1 VTQPQVPPIDFA
13 HMIGGRRGVID
24 TTSPGIALVMVDV
37 FAPLTWAIVAAV
49 IVAIGIAVLRLRRR
63 QPVQQAIMGV
73 PGIVVC
79 ALLAAFTGDAKTY
92 FLPGILLNAT
102 WALVLT
108 ISVIVRRPL
117 LGYAAAL
124 LDRGYTGWLNH
135 PGLRRA
141 ATIAT
146 CVWIALFTIRASV
159 QGYLYAHDDVNLLA
173 PVRLGMGLPL
183 FFLAIAGTLY
193 LLEAERE
200 EEEEEGIL
208 PSLDVQPSGSG
219 GEPAAS

>member
-1 VTQPQVPPIDFA
+1 VTAPAPTIDFA

-24 TTSPGIALVMVDV
+24 TTSPGLGLVLVDI
-37 FAPLTWAIVAAV
+37 FAPLTWAIAAAV
-49 IVAIGIAVLRLRRR
+49 AVAVGIAVLRLRRK

-92 FLPGILLNAT
+92 FLPGILLNVA
-102 WALVLT
+102 WAFALTVSLV
-108 ISVIVRRPL
+108 VRRPL

-124 LDRGYTGWLNH
+124 LDRGYANWLDY

-141 ATIAT
+141 AGFAT
-146 CVWIALFTIRASV
+146 VIWIVLFTIRSSV
-159 QGYLYAHDDVNLLA
+159 QGYLYVHDDVHLLA
-173 PVRLGMGLPL
+173 PVRLAMGLPL
-183 FFLAIAGTLY
+183 FAVAVAATLY

-200 EEEEEGIL
+200 EEEDEGVL
-208 PSLDVQPSGSG
+208 PSADDSLG
-219 GEPAAS
+219 GEPATS